1 VRKMMVVGLVA
12 ASLGL
17 ASCGVKASMDQAV
30 SSLGAS
36 ADLQVHL
43 TASSSGPG
51 AQTAEVQKALGALS
65 LDMHYSNPSGAPLS
79 QSDGTANAELIVNT
93 GTQAIVDIRADDSN
107 VYVLVN
113 VSALADIPGVNLPA
127 SELSALQLVIGGR
140 WFELPKTLLD
150 TYLPNSAS
158 AKAASIKD
166 QADEQKILDAL
177 STVIADTKYTTL
189 PNGGYSETGTLESI
203 VKALLPAIDAI
214 SGKTVPS
221 SPVKGTYTLSVT
233 ASGSTAT
240 GASISITAPSGT
252 TGNATIGLQATIAHA
267 NDGVVAP
274 TGATVITPSL
284 LKGLISQAS

>member
-1 VRKMMVVGLVA
+1 
-12 ASLGL
+12 
-17 ASCGVKASMDQAV
+17 MDQAV
-30 SSLGAS
+30 SSLGAP

-43 TASSSGPG
+43 TASASGPG

-65 LDMHYSNPSGAPLS
+65 LDVEFSNPSGAPLS
-79 QSDGTANAELIVNT
+79 QSDGTANAELIINT
-93 GTQAIVDIRADDSN
+93 GTQAIADIRMVDSN

-113 VSALADIPGVNLPA
+113 VSAVADIPGVNLPA
-127 SELSALQLVIGGR
+127 GELSGLQLLMGGR

-150 TYLPNSAS
+150 TYLPSGSS

-203 VKALLPAIDAI
+203 VKALLPTIDAI
-214 SGKTVPS
+214 SGGTIPS

-233 ASGSTAT
+233 ESGSTAT
-240 GASISITAPSGT
+240 GASISITAPNGT

-267 NDGVVAP
+267 NDSVVAP
-274 TGATVITPSL
+274 TGATIITPSL
-284 LKGLISQAS
+284 LKGLFSQAS